1 MISDGGMEE
10 TPLFVTAAGSLAP
23 MNRPVTKK
31 GVYNLSQSKEF
42 NIYLLA

>member
-1 MISDGGMEE
+1 MGMEE
-10 TPLFVTAAGSLAP
+10 TPFVTAAWFFSAC
-23 MNRPVTKK
+23 MNRPVTKKK